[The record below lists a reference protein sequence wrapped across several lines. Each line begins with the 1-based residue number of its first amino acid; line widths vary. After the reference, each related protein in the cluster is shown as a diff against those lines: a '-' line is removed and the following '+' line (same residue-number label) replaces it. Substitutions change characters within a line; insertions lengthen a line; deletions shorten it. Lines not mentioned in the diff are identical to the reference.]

1 MQENRIS
8 LQPILDLKE
17 KIIHALHD
25 LDISHNSDNVDLNVL
40 YQSLMSI
47 LNNKYYLDFMAENPK
62 ILNDLLSIYNSLPN
76 ISTDKNLYD
85 LILNRIINIDHNL
98 YLYEKKEAKED
109 HVEDKSSNIYEQL
122 NNTLKSVTSLES
134 KTNDIA
140 NDITKKYTSIISM
153 ESQIKDL
160 LKFYDKTKIADIKT
174 KINDLLA
181 ASKKIST
188 DDIDNLN
195 YAIKDTKN
203 KAHEIQKLEDQL
215 NKKLTDWNSEH
226 KDDLV
231 KKYTDLKEKFEEDIK
246 NITQEV
252 ESIKAETTT
261 KIEQNIE
268 QLSSEYKKK
277 FDDGY
282 IKFNKIHENNQER
295 YQKLYDNVTEN
306 LANLNNEIQK
316 EELAQYFQLECKKL
330 KGKINPLIIAF
341 SLFLTMIFSQI
352 LLKTDWYNN
361 LLINLEALFKPI
373 VSFVSIWFISLIITQ
388 FIYNSSMLA
397 TKDDEH
403 SNTNE
408 IPTNTN
414 KKSIFNQD
422 TIKELLTPYWC
433 WLVLIFI
440 GLYFIGH
447 ISYTVYN
454 KNINNE
460 IQSFKD
466 ILPNMPFFMIMVWF
480 TWFASKQFSY
490 IKQICDEY
498 EYKYALSKSYLSYK
512 KEASEL
518 STENKS
524 LLVSLLDSV
533 IRNIS
538 TSPVQSVKA
547 DCHTPFGEVFNSL
560 KSASDIIKKDKT
572 TP

>member
-1 MQENRIS
+1 MDDNTSQLSDIINFTNNLLEKLKNYKSKYDSLGLACQSFIKIVENSQFINFLSKYSNS
-8 LQPILDLKE
+8 LSDLHYVYDILDIANMDCDLRIKIIDILKDITIKFSQYQSYNSISASTSVDNLENDIFLKSDIKKRYDSIKLMEE
-17 KIIHALHD
+17 KIR
-25 LDISHNSDNVDLNVL
+25 
-40 YQSLMSI
+40 
-47 LNNKYYLDFMAENPK
+47 K
-62 ILNDLLSIYNSLPN
+62 IYNS
-76 ISTDKNLYD
+76 
-85 LILNRIINIDHNL
+85 INQ
-98 YLYEKKEAKED
+98 KKVDELQSK
-109 HVEDKSSNIYEQL
+109 I
-122 NNTLKSVTSLES
+122 NTLS
-134 KTNDIA
+134 A
-140 NDITKKYTSIISM
+140 ATKKIT
-153 ESQIKDL
+153 
-160 LKFYDKTKIADIKT
+160 
-174 KINDLLA
+174 
-181 ASKKIST
+181 T

-195 YAIKDTKN
+195 YAIKNTQV
-203 KAHEIQKLEDQL
+203 KAQEIQKLEEQINNKL
-215 NKKLTDWNSEH
+215 NDWNSEH
-226 KDDLV
+226 KNNLLAE
-231 KKYTDLKEKFEEDIK
+231 YTELKEKFKNDIDTIK
-246 NITQEV
+246 QEV
-252 ESIKAETTT
+252 EDVKTKTTSEIK
-261 KIEQNIE
+261 QNID
-268 QLSSEYKKK
+268 LFTSDCKKK
-277 FDDGY
+277 FDDSY
-282 IKFNKIHENNQER
+282 TNFNQIHENNQER
-295 YQKLYDNVTEN
+295 YQRLYDNVTES

-330 KGKINPLIIAF
+330 KGKINPLIISF
-341 SLFLTMIFSQI
+341 SLFLTIMFYQ
-352 LLKTDWYNN
+352 LLLGTIYYIKE
-361 LLINLEALFKPI
+361 INIDILFKPI

-388 FIYNSSMLA
+388 FISNLVTYNTESSERKKNKYFIFKSLA
-397 TKDDEH
+397 
-403 SNTNE
+403 
-408 IPTNTN
+408 
-414 KKSIFNQD
+414 NQD

-454 KNINNE
+454 KNIDNE

-512 KEASEL
+512 KEAGEL

-533 IRNIS
+533 IRNIA